1 MTDNKW
7 TLEKETML
15 ANWSIQCDISSWH
28 HSYNSEYYNKLDKW
42 LSIPSIFISAITS
55 TAMLSSL
62 GVDDNTYIII
72 CFGVL
77 LIIGTI
83 LQSMRDFLTINNLI
97 HTNSNSSK
105 LYQLLIN
112 DIESQL
118 NLTRPEREDG
128 VKFINKIKL
137 KKNDI
142 FLNSHPIDNKNWIIF
157 KKSIESGNYMKL
169 RNPEQ
174 VIHYLMYDNNI
185 VVNENIHIDI
195 SDTNTETVTDV
206 KLTNNEELTE
216 LNLSIDILKK
226 KLTFF

>member
-1 MTDNKW
+1 MTDNNW
-7 TLEKETML
+7 TIEKETML
-15 ANWSIQCDISSWH
+15 VDWSIKCDISSWH

-55 TAMLSSL
+55 TAILSSL

-83 LQSMRDFLTINNLI
+83 LQSMRDFLTINSSI
-97 HTNSNSSK
+97 HNNSNSSK

-118 NLTRPEREDG
+118 NLTRMEREDG
-128 VKFINKIKL
+128 VKFISRIKL
-137 KKNDI
+137 KNNEI
-142 FLNSHPIDNKNWIIF
+142 FLNSPSIDNKNWIIF
-157 KKSIESGNYMKL
+157 KQSIEAGNYMKL
-169 RNPEQ
+169 RNPQQ
-174 VIHYLMYDNNI
+174 VMQYIMYDNTTITTDNI
-185 VVNENIHIDI
+185 KIKIDNDL
-195 SDTNTETVTDV
+195 DTDDNLKTPTDCTE
-206 KLTNNEELTE
+206 LHE
-216 LNLSIDILKK
+216 LNLSIDVLKQ